1 MALLRMAYR
10 HARAEAAPLLAL
22 LVLVLATSVLAAV
35 VPLHLSA
42 TADTAVRQTLA
53 QATDAERELTL
64 GSAND
69 GSVAQLDA
77 VHEQV
82 LESMPPALRAVTD
95 DGYRGVSSDQYV
107 ARLPEGSLLREKP
120 ASWVRLRGQPGLLD
134 GATATWQQ
142 GDAGSGPVERTRLG
156 GRRVV
161 LFDAAV
167 AQEVAARLGLR
178 VGQTLVLEPVE
189 ASTRPTQTAA
199 LRISGIFTTDE
210 GALPEWQVAPELL
223 TPGQQII
230 GETIVAYT
238 GTVLVPESQQAALAK
253 VSPLLTFDWHYPVR
267 AEAVD
272 AQTAPGVRDGLQR
285 LILRGIDL
293 PGDSNPR
300 SVLGSVPSIAISS
313 ELVDLLEGYLGG
325 RSTAEAVTSVSV
337 VGVLA
342 LAFLVLALGSAGL
355 ARRRASALGLGRARG
370 VSAPQALGWSLVEAA
385 VLAVPAGVA
394 GYLIATWA
402 VPARFSPTAVGLSAL
417 VVCWALASVVV
428 GTWRTYS
435 PARPGRVSTRALAE
449 LVVVLLAVAG
459 LAQLRRRGIGEGG
472 TDPVLATVPLIAVG
486 GAVVLALRLL
496 PHLVRLAG
504 RLTRRRRGLTGF
516 LGLTGAG
523 RVPGSVV
530 AAFSAL
536 AVGLGFGAFAA
547 GTQTT
552 VDRGQTRAAWETVG
566 ADYRVDAASFL
577 EEDVRRLRAVAG
589 VETVLPGLD
598 VPPSQVIAP
607 TGEYTRTG
615 LLAIDASAY
624 ADTLDSAPAGLVD
637 SEALV
642 RIGATP
648 SSDEPLPVL
657 ATPDVV
663 TAMQGRTG
671 TLAPGNALPSGP
683 IEVVG
688 EIESFPVAGGG
699 PVVVADL
706 DTLRAQVAPALVRPN
721 MLLLR
726 GSDDAADELRAVAE
740 AFPQA
745 TQVSVRAT
753 RLADVREDPF
763 VAATRQVFVG
773 GSVVAGGYC
782 ALAVVLALLLG
793 GRARAGTRS
802 TLRMLGAS
810 ARSTSRISILELAP
824 LAALMVATGALV
836 GYLLPWAVLPAIE
849 LATFT
854 GGTRPPEVRGDAV
867 AALLSGA
874 GALAVVGLALVI
886 ANTTRRRADP
896 SAVPGWGEE
905 E

>member
-1 MALLRMAYR
+1 
-10 HARAEAAPLLAL
+10 
-22 LVLVLATSVLAAV
+22 
-35 VPLHLSA
+35 
-42 TADTAVRQTLA
+42 
-53 QATDAERELTL
+53 
-64 GSAND
+64 
-69 GSVAQLDA
+69 
-77 VHEQV
+77 
-82 LESMPPALRAVTD
+82 
-95 DGYRGVSSDQYV
+95 
-107 ARLPEGSLLREKP
+107 
-120 ASWVRLRGQPGLLD
+120 
-134 GATATWQQ
+134 
-142 GDAGSGPVERTRLG
+142 
-156 GRRVV
+156 
-161 LFDAAV
+161 
-167 AQEVAARLGLR
+167 
-178 VGQTLVLEPVE
+178 
-189 ASTRPTQTAA
+189 
-199 LRISGIFTTDE
+199 
-210 GALPEWQVAPELL
+210 
-223 TPGQQII
+223 
-230 GETIVAYT
+230 
-238 GTVLVPESQQAALAK
+238 
-253 VSPLLTFDWHYPVR
+253 
-267 AEAVD
+267 
-272 AQTAPGVRDGLQR
+272 
-285 LILRGIDL
+285 
-293 PGDSNPR
+293 
-300 SVLGSVPSIAISS
+300 
-313 ELVDLLEGYLGG
+313 
-325 RSTAEAVTSVSV
+325 
-337 VGVLA
+337 
-342 LAFLVLALGSAGL
+342 
-355 ARRRASALGLGRARG
+355 
-370 VSAPQALGWSLVEAA
+370 
-385 VLAVPAGVA
+385 
-394 GYLIATWA
+394 
-402 VPARFSPTAVGLSAL
+402 
-417 VVCWALASVVV
+417 
-428 GTWRTYS
+428 
-435 PARPGRVSTRALAE
+435 
-449 LVVVLLAVAG
+449 
-459 LAQLRRRGIGEGG
+459 
-472 TDPVLATVPLIAVG
+472 VPLIAVG

-504 RLTRRRRGLTGF
+504 RLTRRGRGLIGF

-552 VDRGQTRAAWETVG
+552 VDRGQTMAAWETVG
-566 ADYRVDAASFL
+566 ADYRVEAGSFL
-577 EEDVRRLRAVAG
+577 EEDVRRLQAVAG
-589 VETVLPGLD
+589 LETVLPGLD

-637 SEALV
+637 PEALA

-663 TAMQGRTG
+663 TALQGRTG
-671 TLAPGNALPSGP
+671 TLAPGSALPSGP

-706 DTLRAQVAPALVRPN
+706 DALRAQVAPALVRPN
-721 MLLLR
+721 MMLLR
-726 GSDDAADELRAVAE
+726 GSADAEDEVRAVAE

-753 RLADVREDPF
+753 RLADVRGDPF

-810 ARSTSRISILELAP
+810 ARATSRISILELAP

-854 GGTRPPEVRGDAV
+854 GGTRPPEVHGDAV
-867 AALLSGA
+867 TALLSGA